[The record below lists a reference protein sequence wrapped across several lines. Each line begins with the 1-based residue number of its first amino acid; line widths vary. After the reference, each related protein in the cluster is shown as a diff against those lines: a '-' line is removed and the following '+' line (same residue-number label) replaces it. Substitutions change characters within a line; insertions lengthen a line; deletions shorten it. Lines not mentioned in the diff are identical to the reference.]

1 MFVKFFS
8 EIFFAKSSAWL
19 RQQYG
24 DLASKLGFMPS
35 EEFIAHQK
43 AMAEAAA
50 ANPPPEFKTEQ
61 ERRDHI
67 DKMLGQRPLAD
78 GVVAKEIDADGIYAI
93 GLAPEGVA
101 DNAPGICYFH
111 GDGYRTGSAKAC
123 SLVRSCAL
131 SCRPRQ
137 GSPAQ
142 SSDAL
147 MPAAF
152 INCL

>member
-50 ANPPPEFKTEQ
+50 ANPPPEFKAEQ
-61 ERRDHI
+61 ERREHI
-67 DKMLGQRPLAD
+67 DKMLGQRSLAD
-78 GVVAKEIDADGIYAI
+78 GWW
-93 GLAPEGVA
+93 L
-101 DNAPGICYFH
+101 
-111 GDGYRTGSAKAC
+111 R
-123 SLVRSCAL
+123 R
-131 SCRPRQ
+131 
-137 GSPAQ
+137 
-142 SSDAL
+142 
-147 MPAAF
+147 
-152 INCL
+152 